1 MHPEKYNSGPGFAG
15 RIRRMKIE
23 PLIEE
28 FGAHLSDDE
37 HTSPRTAE
45 FYEADLREFARFLAA
60 RDITEIES
68 VGVGGVM
75 EFRNHLLEGK
85 RKRFTVYRK
94 DAAVRRFLD
103 WARTSTDADLDFDPI
118 EPMHQPLDQKITF
131 LEDDEA
137 EQLLSFL
144 VNDRDAARDAAVI
157 RLMLDTGVTVSE
169 IRALLKSDLDLEAA
183 QIQLGGLGSHLAPR
197 VRRLSDATVEALR
210 RYLDLREDETPELI
224 VGRAARP
231 VTTSK
236 SLQNAIWKRCEQVG
250 MWRVSPMVLRHTFAI
265 RLLRSG
271 ATLNELKDALGVR
284 DTTNIGVYK
293 KFV

>member
-1 MHPEKYNSGPGFAG
+1 M
-15 RIRRMKIE
+15 RIDG
-23 PLIEE
+23 LIED
-28 FGAHLSDDE
+28 FSAHLSDDPN
-37 HTSPRTAE
+37 TSPRTAE
-45 FYEADLREFARFLAA
+45 FYEADLREFARFLSE
-60 RDITEIES
+60 RGVTEVEDVGAGS
-68 VGVGGVM
+68 VM
-75 EFRNHLLEGK
+75 DFRNRLLEER

-103 WARTSTDADLDFDPI
+103 WVRTSTDAELDFDPI
-118 EPMHQPLDQKITF
+118 EPMHQPLDQQIAF

-137 EQLLSFL
+137 AQLLSFP
-144 VNDRDAARDAAVI
+144 VDTRDAARDAAVI

-169 IRALLKSDLDLEAA
+169 IRGLLRSDLDLEAA
-183 QIQLGGLGSHLAPR
+183 QVHLGGSGSHLAPR
-197 VRRLSDATVEALR
+197 NLRLSEETVEAVR
-210 RYLDLREDETPELI
+210 HYLDMRDDETPELI

-236 SLQNAIWKRCEQVG
+236 SLQSAIWKRCEEVG

-265 RLLRSG
+265 RLLRRG

-284 DTTNIGVYK
+284 DTSNIGVYK